1 MSVINNSFYRYFHP
15 FLKIEYWQRSRLWR
29 GFSLMAIAI
38 VCSLLIIVP
47 ALSQKQITLKLL
59 LTAPDAPPW
68 EQIMVKEFERQHPN
82 IHLEIVAGAN
92 SVDSI
97 ENLYTN
103 AFLLGDSPYDLVYM
117 DVVWTPKFASAGW
130 LMDLTEEFND
140 RELAVFS
147 PADIAGGRYKNRLY
161 RLPVRS
167 DAGLLY
173 YRKDLLSAAGLS
185 PPQNFTD
192 IANISQMLQKKGA
205 AKWGYLWQGRQYE
218 GLVAMFV
225 EVLQGFGGFWVNPET
240 LEVGLDREETIAT
253 IEFLRQTIRE
263 GISPAGVTTY
273 MEEDTRRLFQNGD
286 AVFLR
291 SWPYVWSLANREDSP
306 IKGKIGIVPMVGT
319 KDYKGGACLGGWG
332 LGIAKT
338 TKHYREALE
347 AIRFL
352 TREEVQK
359 DFILTGGYIPSRQK
373 LFNNPDVVAKYS
385 HYPQLQEI
393 AKNAVLR
400 PPIAQYAQA
409 SDILQ
414 RYLSA
419 ALTEQKTPKEAMTAA
434 ANETRKLLGNRQ

>member
-1 MSVINNSFYRYFHP
+1 MSNINN
-15 FLKIEYWQRSRLWR
+15 WQRSKLWH
-29 GFSLMAIAI
+29 GFGLVAIAI

-47 ALSQKQITLKLL
+47 ALSQKQVTLKLL

-68 EQIMVKEFERQHPN
+68 EQVMVKEFERQHPN
-82 IHLEIVAGAN
+82 IRLEIVAGAN
-92 SVDSI
+92 SVDAI

-117 DVVWTPKFASAGW
+117 DVIWTPKFVAAGW
-130 LMDLTEEFND
+130 LMDLTQEFDN

-147 PADIAGGRYKNRLY
+147 PADIAGGSYKNRLY

-173 YRKDLLSAAGLS
+173 YRKDLLTAVGLS
-185 PPQNFTD
+185 PPQNFSD
-192 IANISQMLQKKGA
+192 IINISQILQKKKGA
-205 AKWGYLWQGRQYE
+205 TKWGYLWQGRQYE

-240 LEVGLDREETIAT
+240 LEVGLDREETIAA
-253 IEFLRQTIRE
+253 IDFLRQTIRE

-291 SWPYVWSLANREDSP
+291 SWPYVWSLANQNDSP

-319 KDYKGGACLGGWG
+319 KNRKGGACLGGWG
-332 LGIAKT
+332 LGIART

-352 TREEVQK
+352 TSEEVQK

-385 HYPQLQEI
+385 HYPQLQEV
-393 AKNAVLR
+393 ANNAVLR

-434 ANETRKLLGNRQ
+434 ANETRKLLYAR